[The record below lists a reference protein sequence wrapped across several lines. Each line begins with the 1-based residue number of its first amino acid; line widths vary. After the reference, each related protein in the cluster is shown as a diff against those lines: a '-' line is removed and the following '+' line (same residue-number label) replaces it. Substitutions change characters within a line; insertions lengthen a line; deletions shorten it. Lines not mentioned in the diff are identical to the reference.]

1 MAELERIGAFAGVLR
16 PRMSAPRLHPGLK
29 GRLSRF
35 IHGRGA
41 RRAQSTRKHRRS
53 GAGRAARAVQMTRP
67 GTKVYPASWWTDA
80 QGAPDVNVAAC
91 VNMRTR
97 KREMLDVGTAMSG
110 HET

>member
-1 MAELERIGAFAGVLR
+1 
-16 PRMSAPRLHPGLK
+16 
-29 GRLSRF
+29 
-35 IHGRGA
+35 
-41 RRAQSTRKHRRS
+41 
-53 GAGRAARAVQMTRP
+53 MTRP